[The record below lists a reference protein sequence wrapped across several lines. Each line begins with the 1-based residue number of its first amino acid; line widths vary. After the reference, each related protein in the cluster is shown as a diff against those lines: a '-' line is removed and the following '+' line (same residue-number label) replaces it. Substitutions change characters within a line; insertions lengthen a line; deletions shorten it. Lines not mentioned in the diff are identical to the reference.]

1 MRFSQQI
8 PNEFHFLNV
17 PDNPSLSPVNG
28 QSCSF
33 RRSTSSLPE
42 AKLHEDKLVAK
53 FLHFHDHTGY
63 LQLFQGMTPKGH
75 PMTINTG
82 F

>member
-53 FLHFHDHTGY
+53 FLNYQSYTGY
-63 LQLFQGMTPKGH
+63 CSYVHLRLTYA
-75 PMTINTG
+75 NV
-82 F
+82 